1 MDIGRRS
8 PIICHVPPNGFI
20 RSDEA
25 QAIIPSIKLT
35 RSGKTGMVMQILT

>member
-1 MDIGRRS
+1 MT
-8 PIICHVPPNGFI
+8 FI

-25 QAIIPSIKLT
+25 QAIIPSRKLT